1 MKNFLQDLFKNAVIL
16 IESSRC
22 KDKFC
27 RDSAVIIY
35 PQKDI
40 VDMSDRVKRIYVHCD
55 IRFFRIVSHNEIW
68 LARKLPISA
77 LCAFFMLFKLFLKTQ

>member
-1 MKNFLQDLFKNAVIL
+1 MKNFLQDLFKNALIL

-27 RDSAVIIY
+27 RDRAVIIY

-40 VDMSDRVKRIYVHCD
+40 VDTSDRVKSIYVHCD
-55 IRFFRIVSHNEIW
+55 IRFSEF
-68 LARKLPISA
+68 LA
-77 LCAFFMLFKLFLKTQ
+77 

>member
-1 MKNFLQDLFKNAVIL
+1 MKKFLQDLFKNALIL

-40 VDMSDRVKRIYVHCD
+40 VDMSDCVKRIYVD
-55 IRFFRIVSHNEIW
+55 IDIGFFRIVSHN
-68 LARKLPISA
+68 
-77 LCAFFMLFKLFLKTQ
+77 

>member
-1 MKNFLQDLFKNAVIL
+1 MIKKTGLGGEFAQLSCIKRLDNKKNFLQDLFKNALIL

-27 RDSAVIIY
+27 RDRAVIIY

-40 VDMSDRVKRIYVHCD
+40 VDTSDRVKRIYVHCD
-55 IRFFRIVSHNEIW
+55 IRFFRIVSHNEI
-68 LARKLPISA
+68 
-77 LCAFFMLFKLFLKTQ
+77 